1 MRVKS
6 KKLISALLV
15 AVMTLTMAATT
26 GCSSKSSASGKDG
39 VYTFVYAGTVADS
52 HPMAIAMKE
61 AAEAMEAASDGRL
74 IMKVYTNNTLGDSRS
89 NIEQMQVNGT
99 IKMGEVGSAAL
110 SSFTDIFK
118 PLQLPFLFTSKEQA
132 FEFFDSKEGKKLDDQ
147 SAEEVGVRPLAWFY
161 NDSRTLTNSK
171 HPIETPDDMKGLK
184 IRVQESDLYLKTFTT
199 LGSSPIA
206 MSFAEVF
213 TGLQQGTI
221 DGQDNGVAL
230 TVSQKFNEVQSYY
243 TDLHHVI
250 DMAPILVSEEWY
262 QSLPEDLQKILKEEM
277 EQAATRERQLMD
289 EYYED
294 YMAEI
299 EKTSEITYLTDDQ
312 RLAFRDACSSVY
324 DWFYNKYPELNAEEL
339 VDYVTN
345 MDTK

>member
-1 MRVKS
+1 MRIKT
-6 KKLISALLV
+6 KKVTSTLLV
-15 AVMTLTMAATT
+15 AAMMIGLVATT
-26 GCSSKSSASGKDG
+26 GCKSKTSSSGEDG

-61 AAEAMEAASDGRL
+61 AAEELKEASDGRL
-74 IMKVYTNNTLGDSRS
+74 VMKVYTNNTLGDSRS

-132 FEFFDSKEGKKLDDQ
+132 FEFFDSEEGEKLEEQ
-147 SAEEVGVRPLAWFY
+147 SAEEVGVRPIAWFY
-161 NDSRTLTNSK
+161 NDSRTITNSK
-171 HPIETPDDMKGLK
+171 HAIETPEDMKGLK

-230 TVSQKFNEVQSYY
+230 TVSQKFNEVQDYY

-262 QSLPEDLQKILKEEM
+262 KSLPDDLQKLLKEYM
-277 EQAATRERQLMD
+277 EKAAEEERELMD

-294 YMAEI
+294 YMAQI
-299 EKTSEITYLTDDQ
+299 EKTSEITYLTDEQ
-312 RLAFRDACSSVY
+312 RLAFREACSSVY
-324 DWFYNKYPELNAEEL
+324 DWFYDKYPELNAQEL
-339 VDYVTN
+339 VEYVTS
-345 MDTK
+345 MDTE